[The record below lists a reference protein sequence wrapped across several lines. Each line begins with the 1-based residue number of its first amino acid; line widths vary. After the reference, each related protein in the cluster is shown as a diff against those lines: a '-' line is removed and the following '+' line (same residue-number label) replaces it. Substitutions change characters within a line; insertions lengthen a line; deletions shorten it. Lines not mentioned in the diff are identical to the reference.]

1 MARIDSFLRLVVE
14 QGASDLHLGAGA
26 PPTVRL
32 NGELVPLPFRALSDL
47 EARRLILEILTDA
60 QRETVETD
68 KDLDVVYDVDQ
79 KGRFRGN
86 VFFHKQGIGSVFR
99 VIPRK
104 IPTLEELNL
113 PPAVKNFTRLA
124 NGLVLVTG
132 PTGSGKTTTLAAIIN
147 EINRTYQR
155 HIITIEDPI
164 EFIHEPMMSLVTHRE
179 VGSHADT
186 FAGAL
191 RAALREAPDVL
202 VVGELRDEDSV
213 ALALSAAETGVL
225 VFATMHTNS
234 AAKSVHRLIDLVPDS
249 AQDHMRGMISV
260 LLRGVIAQRLCLRR
274 GGEGRIAAVEIL
286 IHDFAVANMIRD
298 DKLHQLEALLQTASP
313 ETSGMQSL
321 DRCLF
326 GYVKARLV
334 DPAEALKVANNPD
347 ILASAIAELP
357 RELD

>member
-47 EARRLILEILTDA
+47 EARRLILEILTEA
-60 QRETVETD
+60 QRETVERD
-68 KDLDVVYDVDQ
+68 MDLDVVYDVEE

-99 VIPRK
+99 VIPRR
-104 IPTLEELNL
+104 IPTLEDLGL
-113 PPAVKNFTRLA
+113 PAAVRNFTRLA

-132 PTGSGKTTTLAAIIN
+132 PTGSGKTTTLAAIID
-147 EINRTYQR
+147 EINRSYQR

-164 EFIHEPMMSLVTHRE
+164 EFIHEPIRSLVTHRE
-179 VGSHADT
+179 IGSHADT
-186 FAGAL
+186 FSGAL

-202 VVGELRDEDSV
+202 VVGELRDMESV

-260 LLRGVIAQRLCLRR
+260 LLRGVVAQRLCRRR
-274 GGEGRIAAVEIL
+274 GGEGRIAAVEVL
-286 IHDFAVANMIRD
+286 THDFAVANMIRD
-298 DKLHQLEALLQTASP
+298 DKLHQLDAHLQTATP

-321 DRCLF
+321 DRCLI
-326 GYVKARLV
+326 GYVKARLI
-334 DPAEALKVANNPD
+334 DPAEALKTAANPESMAAA
-347 ILASAIAELP
+347 LAELP

>member
-1 MARIDSFLRLVVE
+1 VARIDSFLRLVVE

-60 QRETVETD
+60 QRETVEKD
-68 KDLDVVYDVDQ
+68 KDLDVVYDVEH

-113 PPAVKNFTRLA
+113 PPAVRNFTRLA

-132 PTGSGKTTTLAAIIN
+132 PTGSGKTTTLAAIIH
-147 EINRTYQR
+147 EINRAYQR

-164 EFIHEPMMSLVTHRE
+164 EFIHDPIKSLVTHRE
-179 VGSHADT
+179 VGTHAAT

-191 RAALREAPDVL
+191 RAALREAPDVV

-260 LLRGVIAQRLCLRR
+260 LLRGVVAQRLCLRR
-274 GGEGRIAAVEIL
+274 GGEGRIAAVEVL

-298 DKLHQLEALLQTASP
+298 DKLHQLEAMLQTANP
-313 ETSGMQSL
+313 EATGMQSL
-321 DRCLF
+321 DRCLVS
-326 GYVKARLV
+326 YVKARLI
-334 DPAEALKVANNPD
+334 DPAEALKVANNPET
-347 ILASAIAELP
+347 LASSLADLP

>member
-32 NGELVPLPFRALSDL
+32 NGELVPLPFRALSNI

-60 QRETVETD
+60 QRQTVETE
-68 KDLDVVYDVDQ
+68 KDLDVVYDVEG

-86 VFFHKQGIGSVFR
+86 VFFHNQGIGSVFR
-99 VIPRK
+99 VIPRR
-104 IPTLEELNL
+104 IPTLEDLNL
-113 PPAVKNFTRLA
+113 PPAVRNFTRLA

-132 PTGSGKTTTLAAIIN
+132 PTGSGKTTTLAALIH

-164 EFIHEPMMSLVTHRE
+164 EFIHEPLRSLVTHRE
-179 VGSHADT
+179 VGTHADT

-202 VVGELRDEDSV
+202 VVGELRDVDSV

-260 LLRGVIAQRLCLRR
+260 LLRGVVAQRLCKRR

-286 IHDFAVANMIRD
+286 IHDFAVANMIRE
-298 DKLHQLEALLQTASP
+298 DKLHQLEAHLQTASP
-313 ETSGMQSL
+313 ESSGMQSL
-321 DRCLF
+321 DRCLL
-326 GYVKARLV
+326 GYVRSRLI
-334 DPAEALKVANNPD
+334 DAEEALKVANNPET
-347 ILASAIAELP
+347 LALALAELP

>member
-26 PPTVRL
+26 SPTVRL

-47 EARRLILEILTDA
+47 EARRLILEILSDA
-60 QRETVETD
+60 QREAVETH
-68 KDLDVVYDVDQ
+68 KDLDVVYDVQD

-86 VFFHKQGIGSVFR
+86 VFFHKHGIGSVFR
-99 VIPRK
+99 VIPRG
-104 IPTLEELNL
+104 IPTLEELGL
-113 PPAVKNFTRLA
+113 PAAVRNFTRLA

-132 PTGSGKTTTLAAIIN
+132 PTGSGKTTTLAAIID
-147 EINRTYQR
+147 EINRSYQR

-164 EFIHEPMMSLVTHRE
+164 EFIHEPIRSLITHRE
-179 VGSHADT
+179 IGAHADT

-202 VVGELRDEDSV
+202 VVGELRDMESV
-213 ALALSAAETGVL
+213 GLALSAAETGVL

-260 LLRGVIAQRLCLRR
+260 LLRGVIAQRLCRRR

-298 DKLHQLEALLQTASP
+298 DKLHQLEGHLQTASP
-313 ETSGMQSL
+313 DSSGMQSL
-321 DRCLF
+321 DRCLL

-334 DPAEALKVANNPD
+334 EPAEALRTATNPET
-347 ILASAIAELP
+347 LALALAELP